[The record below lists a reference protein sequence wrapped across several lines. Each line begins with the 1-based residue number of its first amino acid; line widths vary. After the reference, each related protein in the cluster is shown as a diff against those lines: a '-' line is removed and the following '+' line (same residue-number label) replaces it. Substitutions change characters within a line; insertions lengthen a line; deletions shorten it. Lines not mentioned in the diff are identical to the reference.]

1 MTMHPI
7 SQNNRSS
14 SRSAATALA
23 AALALSLTLGAS
35 AALAKGPA
43 GGYTEGGGYTGPG
56 PALST
61 VSQAKEMRDD
71 TPVTLRGYIIRHL
84 GDERYVFKDNTGTVN
99 VEIDHKRWRG
109 QSVGPN
115 DLVEISGEVE
125 KDWTE
130 LEIDVKSVVKK

>member
-43 GGYTEGGGYTGPG
+43 GGYTEGGYTGPG

>member
-1 MTMHPI
+1 MTMHSL

-14 SRSAATALA
+14 SLPKALA
-23 AALALSLTLGAS
+23 AALALTLTLGAS

>member
-71 TPVTLRGYIIRHL
+71 TPVIRHL